1 MLFDLRPKTS
11 REDLFNRDQELQSL
25 LQAIKLKEPLIVV
38 YGLRRMGKSSLVKVA
53 LNMVKQPSLMIDV
66 KGVLYEYGN
75 VSKSMLMRG
84 IARTFTESLPLLEK
98 AGFKIREAL
107 QRVRGLRVRDFE
119 VTLEPSR
126 KLSFTEFL
134 QALDSWCEKQGT
146 CFILALDEAQY
157 LRAGG
162 IRYDGLIAWAIDNL
176 PHLVFIVTG
185 SQVGLLRDFLKLED
199 PKAPLF
205 GRFHRDIFLD
215 CFDEATSIE
224 YLARGFSE
232 ARVSIPRDEILDAV
246 ARLDGV
252 VGCLTYY
259 GYYRAYMKQ
268 PHERA
273 LNQVFKELAA
283 LEAEELERLIA
294 PSRKRYL
301 AILKAVASG
310 LHRWSE
316 IKGYV
321 VATAG
326 EIEDFRFSKL
336 LENLVRCGYL
346 RKANAEYQIA
356 DPITLHLV
364 RSHPL

>member
-1 MLFDLRPKTS
+1 M
-11 REDLFNRDQELQSL
+11 
-25 LQAIKLKEPLIVV
+25 
-38 YGLRRMGKSSLVKVA
+38 
-53 LNMVKQPSLMIDV
+53 
-66 KGVLYEYGN
+66 
-75 VSKSMLMRG
+75 
-84 IARTFTESLPLLEK
+84 
-98 AGFKIREAL
+98 
-107 QRVRGLRVRDFE
+107 
-119 VTLEPSR
+119 
-126 KLSFTEFL
+126 
-134 QALDSWCEKQGT
+134 
-146 CFILALDEAQY
+146 
-157 LRAGG
+157 
-162 IRYDGLIAWAIDNL
+162 
-176 PHLVFIVTG
+176 
-185 SQVGLLRDFLKLED
+185 LRDFLRLED

-215 CFDEATSIE
+215 RFDEKTSIE
-224 YLARGFSE
+224 YLTRGFSE
-232 ARVSIPRDEILDAV
+232 AGVSIPRDEILDAV
-246 ARLDGV
+246 AKLDGV

-268 PHERA
+268 THKRA
-273 LNQVFKELAA
+273 LSQVFKELAA

-326 EIEDFRFSKL
+326 GIEDSRFSKL